1 MVYAE
6 MVVVI
11 VLIGCV
17 TGLAK
22 FYLKT
27 KSQNAGRAQDL
38 ERVLQQFGALEDHVK
53 DNLEKRISTLETIL
67 TDKEYEL
74 NQKFKDL

>member
-6 MVVVI
+6 MVVAI

-17 TGLAK
+17 TGLMNN
-22 FYLKT
+22 YLKS
-27 KSQNAGRAQDL
+27 KNRAAAHAQAL
-38 ERVLQQFGALEDHVK
+38 ERVLEQFDTLEDHVK
-53 DNLEKRISTLETIL
+53 NNLEKRVANLETIL
-67 TDKEYEL
+67 TDKEFEL